1 MGRVACVETR
11 VDRRGQS
18 GRKEGW
24 LETSRNFTAVEL
36 MENTGSYDDVLE
48 GEFLVQTC
56 SNVDAP
62 ELSPLLRHS
71 NCKRGGGTNS
81 VGGFDL

>member
-11 VDRRGQS
+11 VDRRGQ
-18 GRKEGW
+18 RKEGW
-24 LETSRNFTAVEL
+24 LETSRNFTAIEL
-36 MENTGSYDDVLE
+36 MENTGSYDDV
-48 GEFLVQTC
+48 FRVQTC

-62 ELSPLLRHS
+62 GLSPLLRHS

-81 VGGFDL
+81 VGGFDLCILLG